1 MFLEEWRAVADYEGI
16 YEVNSKGEVRSAKG
30 KTTESVLHGTRVW
43 KQRIL
48 KQKTDKNGYKRVS
61 LWKRKTSKD
70 FLVHR
75 LVAVAFINKVDGKEC
90 INHIDGN
97 PSNNQA
103 ENLEWCNHRENLIHA
118 FENRLNKSPDPIVL
132 RNMNTN
138 ELHYFYSKSEASKF
152 LGRNNGF
159 VSGVVKKG
167 RCEIDEFEVFSKPVN
182 QGVIK

>member
-1 MFLEEWRAVADYEGI
+1 MEEWRAVPDYEGI
-16 YEVNSKGEVRSAKG
+16 YEVSSKGRVRSAKG
-30 KTTESVLHGTRVW
+30 KTTESVLHGTRTW
-43 KQRIL
+43 KQRVF

-61 LWKRKTSKD
+61 LWKRKMSKD

-75 LVAVAFINKVDGKEC
+75 LVAIAFIEKVEGKEY

-97 PSNNQA
+97 PSNNYVD
-103 ENLEWCNHRENLIHA
+103 NLEWCNHRENLIHA
-118 FENRLNKSPDPIVL
+118 FENRLNKTPDPIVL

-138 ELHYFYSKSEASKF
+138 KLHYFYSKSEASKF

-159 VSGVVKKG
+159 ISGAIKEG
-167 RCEIDEFEVFSKPVN
+167 QGEIDEFEVFSKPIN